1 MINHRKHAMQ
11 YYLSR
16 FWLAISVSFY
26 LFVPYL
32 TRYTD
37 EANRFSFHWTQR
49 DLMALLFCIVLV
61 GAFFF
66 LSFILLY
73 DHGGKTTKKVFEFSF
88 IAAIAVALIANSA
101 QPVKLLLKN
110 TPSYITIIER
120 VGFLAW
126 FFLGIASTWV
136 VFFHAQRSK
145 MLCMALCFIVS
156 PIIPIF
162 TFNALRYK
170 TFIANKG
177 SLPILSATERQNLD
191 GKSNVYI
198 FIFDEWSYQRSF
210 SNKELIKDFR
220 NLKQCADKALV
231 FHNATSPRPHT
242 FASMPAFL
250 FQTNLRRFTV
260 KGEKLGFGSK
270 NFYPLHQAENIFQH
284 ARELNFYT
292 AMVGSDLPYGELLED
307 SVDFCNAICGYKR
320 FGDSFF
326 DVAKYHLLTAALLL
340 PALLFH
346 HERNLIA
353 HYYFNRFQINQINTT
368 HKLFRAIVQNQ
379 SKPTF
384 AVFHYMIP
392 HFPYI
397 FNRSGPKK
405 LFAIHNGEN
414 DYYDNLAYLDEKIG
428 EIIAVLKE
436 SNKFENSL
444 IIMTSDH
451 GWRFD
456 PDYDKTNRWWIFERL
471 HVPLFIKMPSQDRSL
486 EIDSKFN
493 TFMLGNFIN
502 KYLDGDFTLSEV
514 QSLLS
519 EEKYF
524 IPDPLK
530 LKTQDQPFLKE
541 IDVTTCKNKLGR

>member
-1 MINHRKHAMQ
+1 MK
-11 YYLSR
+11 YYLTR

-37 EANRFSFHWTQR
+37 EVNRFSFHWTQR

-61 GAFFF
+61 GALFF

-73 DHGGKTTKKVFEFSF
+73 DHGGKTIKKLFEFSF
-88 IAAIAVALIANSA
+88 IAAIAVALMANSA
-101 QPVKLLLKN
+101 QLVKLLLKN
-110 TPSYITIIER
+110 TPSYSTVLER

-126 FFLGIASTWV
+126 FFLGIASIWV
-136 VFFHAQRSK
+136 VFFHTQRSK
-145 MLCMALCFIVS
+145 MLCMTLCFIVS

-162 TFNALRYK
+162 TFNALLYK
-170 TFIANKG
+170 TFIANRG
-177 SLPILSATERQNLD
+177 SLPIQSATERQNLD

-210 SNKELIKDFR
+210 CNKELIKDFK
-220 NLKQCADKALV
+220 NLKQFADKALV
-231 FHNATSPRPHT
+231 FHNVSSPRPHT
-242 FASMPAFL
+242 FTSMPAFL
-250 FQTNLRRFTV
+250 FQTTLSFTV
-260 KGEKLGFGSK
+260 QGDTIGFKGKR
-270 NFYPLHQAENIFQH
+270 YHPLHEAENIFQH

-292 AMVGSDLPYGELLED
+292 SMVGGDLPYGEMLEN
-307 SVDFCNAICGYKR
+307 SVDFCNVIWVYKR
-320 FGDSFF
+320 FGESFF
-326 DVAKYHLLTAALLL
+326 DVAKYHLLTAGLLL
-340 PALLFH
+340 PAPLLH
-346 HERNLIA
+346 HERDLIA
-353 HYYFNRFQINQINTT
+353 QYYFNRFQINQINTT
-368 HKLFRAIVQNQ
+368 HTLFSAIVQNQ

-405 LFAIHNGEN
+405 LFAIYNSEN

-428 EIIAVLKE
+428 EIIVILKE
-436 SNKFENSL
+436 ANKFENSL

-451 GWRFD
+451 SWRFD
-456 PDYDKTNRWWIFERL
+456 PAYDKTNPWWIFERL
-471 HVPLFIKMPSQDRSL
+471 HVPLFIKMPAQNRSL

-519 EEKYF
+519 DEKYF
-524 IPDPLK
+524 SPDPLE
-530 LKTQDQPFLKE
+530 LKTQEQPFLKE
-541 IDVTTCKNKLGR
+541 IDVTACKNKRGR